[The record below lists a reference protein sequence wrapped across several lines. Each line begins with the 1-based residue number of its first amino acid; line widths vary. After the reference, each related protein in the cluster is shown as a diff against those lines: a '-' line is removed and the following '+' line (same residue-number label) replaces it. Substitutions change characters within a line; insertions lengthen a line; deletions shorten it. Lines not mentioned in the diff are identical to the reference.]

1 MEKIAFK
8 KLLRKERLKSQEA
21 SLHVGLWALRLL
33 LRLFAIVLWCIYK
46 SHPQAGSRA
55 WCYHVLP
62 AGAADVR
69 IACCQFSAAVQLTLS
84 GPTSAGINDLEDQS
98 LRSGSPWL
106 SSTYV
111 LTVPR
116 DIRWPRTGMDWG
128 GAGRRRRPG
137 IERIREKLERNCNN

>member
-1 MEKIAFK
+1 M
-8 KLLRKERLKSQEA
+8 
-21 SLHVGLWALRLL
+21 
-33 LRLFAIVLWCIYK
+33 
-46 SHPQAGSRA
+46 
-55 WCYHVLP
+55 
-62 AGAADVR
+62 R

-128 GAGRRRRPG
+128 GGWEKEEARDRKDQREAG
-137 IERIREKLERNCNN
+137 EKLR